1 MNWLTIESLAD
12 LNKAVEGSS
21 MEGIK
26 AVLIFKHST
35 RCSISSTAKFR
46 LESKWENSPEIP
58 AYYLDLIKYRDISN
72 QIASDFLIHHES
84 PQVIV
89 LKNGKC
95 VYHASHLSISVNDIL
110 GAIKN

>member
-12 LNKAVEGSS
+12 LNKAVEDST
-21 MEGIK
+21 MEEVK

-46 LESKWENSPEIP
+46 LESKWENNENIP
-58 AYYLDLIKYRDISN
+58 TYYLDLIQYRTISN
-72 QIASDFLIHHES
+72 QIASDFDVYHES

-89 LKNGKC
+89 LQNGKC

-110 GAIKN
+110 DAIKN